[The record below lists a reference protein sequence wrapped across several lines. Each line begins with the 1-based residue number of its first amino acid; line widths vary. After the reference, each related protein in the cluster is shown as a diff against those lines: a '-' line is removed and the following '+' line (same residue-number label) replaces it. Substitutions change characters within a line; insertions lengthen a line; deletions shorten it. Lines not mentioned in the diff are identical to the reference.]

1 MFSIDQSHL
10 FAGQSVLQTT
20 STTVRRH
27 STTSRRHAMRQSG
40 RTRRY
45 WIRLDHRRLTRGS
58 SVRRGN
64 MSSSRMYFSWDWQ
77 WLQITRQLEFKARPT
92 TYCLTTSSYYDACRP
107 PVCLFE
113 EQASQHKQPVCWR
126 RTIQRCGTGKYGSYH
141 HHLWSSSATSS
152 VLNQKEKTLLHH
164 ALMIQ

>member
-1 MFSIDQSHL
+1 MTWSRCLCFLLISL
-10 FAGQSVLQTT
+10 TFFAGQSVLQTT

-27 STTSRRHAMRQSG
+27 STTSRRHAVRQSG
-40 RTRRY
+40 RTPRY

-92 TYCLTTSSYYDACRP
+92 TYCLTTSSYYGACRP

-113 EQASQHKQPVCWR
+113 EQASQQKRSSRFAEGAQSKDAG
-126 RTIQRCGTGKYGSYH
+126 QENTGRIIIIINDH
-141 HHLWSSSATSS
+141 HH
-152 VLNQKEKTLLHH
+152 QHH
-164 ALMIQ
+164 QY